1 MPLGVTV
8 TSQVAVLPLA
18 VAVIVAVPTAIAL
31 TVPLSTVATEELELD
46 QVTVLS
52 VALWGPTVAVSVV
65 VPPFAM
71 ERVVWLK
78 ETAVTSTSGSSFGPQ
93 ATKRAII
100 AVRAIRIRFLIFY
113 DFKLSS

>member
-1 MPLGVTV
+1 M

-52 VALWGPTVAVSVV
+52 VALWGPTVAVRVV
-65 VPPFAM
+65 VPPLAM

-78 ETAVTSTSGSSFGPQ
+78 ETEVTSTIGSSFGPQ
-93 ATKRAII
+93 ATRMAAI
-100 AVRAIRIRFLIFY
+100 AASATMTRFFISLII
-113 DFKLSS
+113 